1 MKKSDTVTFKVD
13 GELLEILQSMP
24 NRSEFI
30 RNAILTSL
38 KQTCPLCSGTGVL
51 TPSQAKSWK
60 KLSKTHKIGRCK
72 ICNETHLICKLVS
85 ENDRA
90 CA

>member
-1 MKKSDTVTFKVD
+1 MKKGDTVTFKVD
-13 GELLEILQSMP
+13 GKLLEILQSMP

-38 KQTCPLCSGTGVL
+38 KKTCPLCSGTGVL
-51 TPSQAKSWK
+51 TPSQAKSWG
-60 KLSKTHKIGRCK
+60 KLSKTHKIEKCK
-72 ICNETHLICKLVS
+72 DCNETHLICKLIA
-85 ENDRA
+85 EDEKA

>member
-1 MKKSDTVTFKVD
+1 MKKGDTVTFKVD
-13 GELLEILQSMP
+13 GQLLEILQSMP

-30 RNAILTSL
+30 RSAILTSL

-51 TPSQAKSWK
+51 SPSQAKSWE
-60 KLSKTHKIGRCK
+60 KLSKTHKIGKCDN
-72 ICNETHLICKLVS
+72 CNETHLVCKLVA
-85 ENDRA
+85 EDKKA